1 MLLWALQMF
10 GRNVIPAPTSWVY
23 IPRWFQVTLLIQPVK
38 PLDQCGRCI
47 LLECIVTRIHGFTTG
62 HATHSIEI
70 LYTEKN
76 VNCKFPVHPSSPAP
90 GEQAITK
97 ENNVPVS
104 DEYTRRDPRTV
115 KYEDVFRR
123 ARRKYHN
130 AKQLHSSD
138 LLHR

>member
-1 MLLWALQMF
+1 M
-10 GRNVIPAPTSWVY
+10 
-23 IPRWFQVTLLIQPVK
+23 IQPVK

-47 LLECIVTRIHGFTTG
+47 LFECIVTRIHGFTTG

-104 DEYTRRDPRTV
+104 DEYTRSDPRTV

>member
-1 MLLWALQMF
+1 MSLHTPLISGNAIDSTCQTIRSVWTLYSVRVHSNKNTWFYYWTCHSFNRDIVYREKRKLQ
-10 GRNVIPAPTSWVY
+10 IT
-23 IPRWFQVTLLIQPVK
+23 
-38 PLDQCGRCI
+38 
-47 LLECIVTRIHGFTTG
+47 
-62 HATHSIEI
+62 
-70 LYTEKN
+70 
-76 VNCKFPVHPSSPAP
+76 VHPSSPAP

-104 DEYTRRDPRTV
+104 DEYTRSDPRTV